1 MLVWDFV
8 DMCTQDDVEIELWNC
23 GTNEDTVVNIND
35 LRNDPDLD
43 HFLRAD
49 MESWDINNG
58 RICIN
63 YSE

>member
-8 DMCTQDDVEIELWNC
+8 DMCTQDDIEIELWNC

-43 HFLRAD
+43 HLLRAN
-49 MESWDINNG
+49 MES
-58 RICIN
+58 
-63 YSE
+63 

>member
-8 DMCTQDDVEIELWNC
+8 DMCTQDDIEIELWNC

-35 LRNDPDLD
+35 LRNDPGLG
-43 HFLRAD
+43 HFLRAN